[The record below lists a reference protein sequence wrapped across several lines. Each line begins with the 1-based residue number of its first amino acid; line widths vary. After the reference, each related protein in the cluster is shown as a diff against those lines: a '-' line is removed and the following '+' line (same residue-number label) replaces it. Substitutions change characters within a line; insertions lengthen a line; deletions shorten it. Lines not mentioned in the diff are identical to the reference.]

1 MLIEDILAAAGIEA
15 RETCF
20 LQAPSCTHACWGDQI
35 RADGSD
41 YDNEIYMHDYTLEL
55 YELPDAPDPDAHAR
69 LRAVLDSE
77 GIGWEKSPRVF
88 LLDTQ
93 LFLTTYSFS
102 CTERRL

>member
-1 MLIEDILAAAGIEA
+1 MLIEDILTEAEIEA
-15 RETCF
+15 QETCF

-35 RADGSD
+35 RTDGSD
-41 YDNEIYMHDYTLEL
+41 YSNEICTHDYTLEL

-77 GIGWEKSPRVF
+77 GIRWEKEPRVF

-93 LFLTTYSFS
+93 LFMTTYSFS
-102 CTERRL
+102 CIERRL